1 MTTARESLIVFFL
14 AVVMTEVEVVC
25 VFNPLP
31 RKFVVPTIVNKFI
44 QYVFIPSTQKQKK
57 YSSLI
62 HLVIELRHD
71 STVVEEVL
79 RSISG

>member
-1 MTTARESLIVFFL
+1 MLEKLWRNCLPMTTARESLIVFFL

-44 QYVFIPSTQKQKK
+44 QYVFIPSTQKQK
-57 YSSLI
+57 
-62 HLVIELRHD
+62 
-71 STVVEEVL
+71 
-79 RSISG
+79 SILHSFIWL